1 MASIEVQESEN
12 DQTDEQIEPI
22 VDETPPEEQPNPV
35 SLPHKE
41 KSRLGIILLFLVVLG
56 LIAGGLFL
64 LNDRNKLKKEVNKLA
79 SQSQVNAPDEAAQL
93 NGEVHKLVELSTT
106 EVPSVATVADA
117 DKLRQ
122 QSTGFENAQKG
133 DKLLIYTQL
142 KEIVVYRPS
151 TKKVVSIVQISLA
164 QAAPTTGTAQKKQ

>member
-1 MASIEVQESEN
+1 MASIEVQEAEN
-12 DQTDEQIEPI
+12 EQA
-22 VDETPPEEQPNPV
+22 EQPTEEVTQEVPEVEQFTPV
-35 SLPHKE
+35 FAPK
-41 KSRLGIILLFLVVLG
+41 KSKSKLGITLLFLIVLA
-56 LIAGGLFL
+56 LIAGALFL

-79 SQSQVNAPDEAAQL
+79 SQSQVTAPDEAAQL
-93 NGEVHKLVELSTT
+93 NSEVRKLVELSTT

-117 DKLRQ
+117 DKLKQ

-151 TKKVVSIVQISLA
+151 TKKVVSIVQISLS
-164 QAAPTTGTAQKKQ
+164 QAAPTTGTTQKKQ